1 MKNANIRNE
10 RKFLNICARNIA
22 ISEIYFI
29 KNFKQISSVPGQLT
43 GFTDLKKKKKTMS
56 DKITFIVQ
64 LILKKL

>member
-29 KNFKQISSVPGQLT
+29 KNFKQISSVPG
-43 GFTDLKKKKKTMS
+43 
-56 DKITFIVQ
+56 
-64 LILKKL
+64 